1 MSLLLVV
8 MSLIVAATS
17 MTSATAADP
26 IRGDDRVR
34 PGLGYSISD
43 PRDSAVFDEC
53 SFAFLLAGSDGRQYV
68 ATAGHCAFVDEEERI
83 WRKGDGPPVSND
95 AGRPVGQFVY
105 AIEDSPRRQDF
116 GLIRLSNGVKGNP
129 QMCGW
134 GGPTRLL
141 TEARSGL
148 TELHQHGQGFGFE
161 DVSPNRTAFA
171 RSLPRE
177 HYSVVQGPFMAGD
190 SGSPVTTAD
199 GAAVGVLAELTV
211 GGESGAGIVRLEDAI
226 RAATTRLGVRFTLR
240 TAPLLPAPVPTAPC

>member
-1 MSLLLVV
+1 MSLLIVLMTLV
-8 MSLIVAATS
+8 VAATA
-17 MTSATAADP
+17 ATAANP
-26 IRGDDRVR
+26 TRGDDRVS
-34 PGLGYSISD
+34 PGLGFST
-43 PRDSAVFDEC
+43 PDSRSNAAFDEC
-53 SFAFLLAGSDGRQYV
+53 SFAFLLSGSDGHQYA

-83 WRKGDGPPVSND
+83 WRNGEGAPVSND

-105 AIEDSPRRQDF
+105 AIEDSLRRQDF
-116 GLIRLSNGVKGNP
+116 GLVRLSKGVKGNP

-190 SGSPVTTAD
+190 SGSPLTTAD

-211 GGESGAGIVRLEDAI
+211 GGQSGAGIVRLENAM
-226 RAATTRLGVRFTLR
+226 RAATSRLGVRFTLR
-240 TAPLLPAPVPTAPC
+240 TAPLLPAPLPTAPC